1 MIPDDIPVKRVAC
14 CDLATGCGPE
24 VVKKAGLFSFL
35 VRGQGFQIGL
45 DSSLHSSPVRQT
57 GVVREKRRREGRGR
71 ATVTDGVERGFVELE
86 LGCSGSIDSPVR
98 SETQCP
104 RRKKRLA

>member
-1 MIPDDIPVKRVAC
+1 VSDFYIKMHQARIWRGLVEMIPDDIPVKRVAC

-45 DSSLHSSPVRQT
+45 DSSLVTRHPSGRQASCARR
-57 GVVREKRRREGRGR
+57 GAEREE
-71 ATVTDGVERGFVELE
+71 VER
-86 LGCSGSIDSPVR
+86 
-98 SETQCP
+98 Q
-104 RRKKRLA
+104 

>member
-1 MIPDDIPVKRVAC
+1 MGAKLRRERFLYQIAPTSGLARLGGNLIPDDIPVKRVAC

-45 DSSLHSSPVRQT
+45 DSSLVTRHPLGRQALCARR
-57 GVVREKRRREGRGR
+57 GAEREE
-71 ATVTDGVERGFVELE
+71 VER
-86 LGCSGSIDSPVR
+86 
-98 SETQCP
+98 Q
-104 RRKKRLA
+104 